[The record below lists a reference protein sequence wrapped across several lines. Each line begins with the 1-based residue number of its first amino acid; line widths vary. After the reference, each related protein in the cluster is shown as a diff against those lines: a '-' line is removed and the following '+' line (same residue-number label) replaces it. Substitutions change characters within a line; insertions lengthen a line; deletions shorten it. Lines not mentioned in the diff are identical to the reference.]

1 MRILYYAK
9 LTLFL
14 LLAAVGGMIGAV
26 LSAIASFVLAPFMIG
41 IVESVTYN
49 PAFPLSVVIFSGYC
63 IVIVSFVWC
72 FVRSYTILVRT
83 FW

>member
-41 IVESVTYN
+41 IVESVTYSQD
-49 PAFPLSVVIFSGYC
+49 FPLSVVIFSGYC
-63 IVIVSFVWC
+63 FVAVSFAWS